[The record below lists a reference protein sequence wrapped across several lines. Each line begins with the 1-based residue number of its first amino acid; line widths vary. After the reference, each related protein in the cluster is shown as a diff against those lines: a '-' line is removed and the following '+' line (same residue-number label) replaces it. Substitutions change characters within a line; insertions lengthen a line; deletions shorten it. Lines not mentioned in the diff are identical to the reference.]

1 MTQRETVTLAVLFI
15 KPAFVTTPKKEMG
28 GMAREE

>member
-15 KPAFVTTPKKEMG
+15 KPAFVTTPKNDKG
-28 GMAREE
+28 GMAGEE